1 MSKTV
6 ETEHLSQTVKKSA
19 SLLLALI
26 TAVPMFFL
34 VHIYSSAAM
43 EGKDDEE
50 IAILLTVYFL
60 VGVYAGRFMA
70 QMWIARHKIIPRR
83 VFIPLVVTLVLS
95 LILLFLAAQFSLV
108 LSKIFM
114 RFLVVLIPYSTLS
127 LVAGILIKLVRYT
140 VKTQIQEA
148 KANAEQS
155 HSELK
160 FLQTQLSPHFLFNT
174 LNNIYGISLSQHQK
188 IPELLL
194 KLSSLLRYSV
204 YDVKELFVPLKSEME
219 YISNYIDFEKIR
231 IGDKLV
237 LITSFDEDINP
248 DIKIAPLLLIVFIE
262 NAFKH
267 GKNTSEQ
274 NIYIDITL
282 RIWGNSILFSVRNSN
297 NGATDEYSIVNKSS
311 GFGLENVMKRLDL
324 LYSNEYD
331 LKMQNKD
338 GFYNVMLQ
346 LKGK

>member
-1 MSKTV
+1 MNKTV
-6 ETEHLSQTVKKSA
+6 DTKQLTQTDKKSA
-19 SLLLALI
+19 SLLFALI
-26 TAVPMFFL
+26 AAVPMYFL
-34 VHIYSSAAM
+34 VHIYTSAAM
-43 EGKDDEE
+43 GGKDDEE
-50 IAILLTVYFL
+50 IAILLTIYFL
-60 VGVYAGRFMA
+60 VGIYAGRYLS
-70 QMWIARHKIIPRR
+70 QMWIIRYKIIPNR
-83 VFIPLVVTLVLS
+83 VFMTLVATLVMS

-108 LSKIFM
+108 LNKLFM
-114 RFLVVLIPYSTLS
+114 RFLVVLIPFSILS
-127 LVAGILIKLVRYT
+127 LATGILIKLVRNNIK
-140 VKTQIQEA
+140 VLIQEA
-148 KANAEQS
+148 NANAEQS

-174 LNNIYGISLSQHQK
+174 LNNIYGISLTQHQK

-204 YDVKELFVPLKSEME
+204 YDVKEMFVPLKSEME
-219 YISNYIDFEKIR
+219 YIRNYIDFETIR

-237 LITSFDEDINP
+237 LTTSLEADIDP
-248 DIKIAPLLLIVFIE
+248 DIKIAPLLLIVFVE

-274 NIYIDITL
+274 KIYIDITL
-282 RIWGNSILFSVRNSN
+282 KIWANSILFSVKNSN
-297 NGATDEYSIVNKSS
+297 NGANDENSLVNKSS
-311 GFGLENVMKRLDL
+311 GFGLENVVRRLEL
-324 LYSNEYD
+324 LYTGEYD